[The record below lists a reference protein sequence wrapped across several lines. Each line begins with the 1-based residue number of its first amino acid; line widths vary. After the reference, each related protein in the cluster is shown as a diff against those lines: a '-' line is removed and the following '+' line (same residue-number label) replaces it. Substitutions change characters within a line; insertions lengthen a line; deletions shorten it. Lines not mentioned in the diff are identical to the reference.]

1 MKSNDVMKITSR
13 GLFRG
18 SRKQPNKKKKQ
29 KKPSKGV
36 GTWHLSH
43 CVLQLYKS
51 K

>member
-29 KKPSKGV
+29 KKSPLKALAL
-36 GTWHLSH
+36 GT
-43 CVLQLYKS
+43 
-51 K
+51 